1 MTQHTHVQHIDPT
14 LSTTK
19 PLLLWLTV
27 VVVSLVCT
35 VLLSQPNLY
44 IN

>member
-1 MTQHTHVQHIDPT
+1 MTQHTNVQHIDSS